1 MATLKCCSRHC
12 AFALSLVRTL
22 LAHCGGSRL
31 AFYSLRRNGTYRR
44 EGQASPMIRHR
55 LANIARRTPNV
66 EYRPIC
72 FGPQMRPAVIDNTG
86 SNGRQAGRGA
96 TSLRA
101 SGYDRAGVRQS
112 FGRSASSIRRVSD
125 AGAYPS
131 TNANWRIPSIG
142 SDGEGPVRGIGLV
155 RD

>member
-1 MATLKCCSRHC
+1 
-12 AFALSLVRTL
+12 
-22 LAHCGGSRL
+22 
-31 AFYSLRRNGTYRR
+31 
-44 EGQASPMIRHR
+44 MIRHR
-55 LANIARRTPNV
+55 LANIVRRTPNV

-72 FGPQMRPAVIDNTG
+72 FGLQMRPAVIDNTG

-131 TNANWRIPSIG
+131 TNANWRIPSIE
-142 SDGEGPVRGIGLV
+142 SDAEGPVRGIGLV
-155 RD
+155 PRLKAHLTTKKPKETVRGRDRFVAIPS